1 MISAFRLP
9 TSEFSYMPYEYLDD
23 IAISDVAFHAWSDS
37 LEGLFVDA
45 ADAVVNTMVEDLGTL
60 RDTAHRPIRLEAESV
75 EMLLFEF
82 LQEFIFYK
90 DAEQELLRP
99 ADVKISGK
107 DEEYVLYCEAR
118 GEKMDPERHNL
129 LVDVKAVTFHRFSVQ
144 AIPEGW
150 QATVVLDT

>member
-1 MISAFRLP
+1 MPF
-9 TSEFSYMPYEYLDD
+9 EFIDD
-23 IAISDVAFHAWSDS
+23 IAIADVAFHAWSDS

-45 ADAVVNTMVEDLGTL
+45 ADAVVNTMLEDLGTL
-60 RDTAHRPIRLEAESV
+60 RDMVHRPIRLEAESV
-75 EMLLFEF
+75 EMLLFQF

-107 DEEYVLYCEAR
+107 DEEYVLNCEAS

-144 AIPEGW
+144 AVPEGW